1 VSETTTPAPR
11 EATAPPTDPAGR
23 APTAQPP
30 AQAARATA
38 VRGGRGPLTRWALWL
53 VLAVVMF
60 LAPIYLP
67 GEYLTVGTWVM
78 TGAVGAMGLT
88 MLVGQ
93 AGQLSL
99 AHSFFLL
106 VGGVS
111 YSVLSG
117 DGSDGF
123 VGLHLPTF
131 VALVLAVAIS
141 GLVGVAF
148 APVSGRLRGIYLGVA
163 SLSLVFLGWYLARS
177 LPSLAGSTSSGR
189 YAEDL
194 HLFGFNFG
202 EKSPSLYVLDVP
214 IGQNERLWW
223 LFAALTA
230 IAYAVA
236 RGAVQGRIGRAWRA
250 VRDNEAA
257 ATVMGVSVVRQ
268 KAIAFAVSSAYAGL
282 AGVMVV
288 WWYDG
293 LLKPDEAVD
302 SGTYSTTVAIG
313 YLAMVVIGGMGSLG
327 GAILGSTIVFG
338 MPLILP
344 LLTQGDGS
352 GINAVSGTDFSPV
365 VITNLVYGAL
375 IVLIIVFEPGGFAGL
390 GRRLTARLRRG

>member
-1 VSETTTPAPR
+1 VSDTSAP
-11 EATAPPTDPAGR
+11 ATASPTPTRTSTAIRLGGARR
-23 APTAQPP
+23 A
-30 AQAARATA
+30 RLRR
-38 VRGGRGPLTRWALWL
+38 RGGFLA
-53 VLAVVMF
+53 LAVVMF

-67 GEYLTVGTWVM
+67 GQYLTVGTWVM

-88 MLVGQ
+88 MLIGQ

-111 YSVLSG
+111 YAVLSG
-117 DGSDGF
+117 DGSDNF

-131 VALVLAVAIS
+131 LALVLAVVIS
-141 GLVGVAF
+141 GLVGAAF
-148 APVSGRLRGIYLGVA
+148 APVSGRLSGIYLGVA
-163 SLSLVFLGWYLARS
+163 SLSLVFLGWWLARS

-189 YAEDL
+189 QASDL
-194 HLFGFNFG
+194 LLFGFNFG
-202 EKSPSLYVLDVP
+202 EKSPSLHVLDVP

-223 LFAALTA
+223 LYAVLTA
-230 IAYAVA
+230 LAYAVA
-236 RGAVQGRIGRAWRA
+236 RGAVRGRVGRAWRA

-268 KAIAFAVSSAYAGL
+268 KAVAFAVSSAYAGL

-302 SGTYSTTVAIG
+302 AGTYSTTVAIS
-313 YLAMVVIGGMGSLG
+313 YLAMVVIGGRGSLG
-327 GAILGSTIVFG
+327 GAILGSAIVFG
-338 MPLILP
+338 MPLVIP

-352 GINAVSGTDFSPV
+352 ATAVSGTDFSPV
-365 VITNLVYGAL
+365 VVTNLVYGAL
-375 IVLIIVFEPGGFAGL
+375 VVLIILFEPGGFAGV
-390 GRRLTARLRRG
+390 GRKLVARLHRS

>member
-1 VSETTTPAPR
+1 MSDLTVAAPGAGPSEPTSP
-11 EATAPPTDPAGR
+11 APPTSTPA
-23 APTAQPP
+23 
-30 AQAARATA
+30 AATSAR
-38 VRGGRGPLTRWALWL
+38 RLPRPGPVGWVL
-53 VLAVVMF
+53 LAVVMF

-67 GEYLTVGTWVM
+67 GQYLLVGTWVM

-88 MLVGQ
+88 MLIGQ

-111 YSVLSG
+111 YSVFAG

-123 VGLHLPTF
+123 VGLHLPTLL
-131 VALVLAVAIS
+131 ALVLAVIVT
-141 GLVGVAF
+141 GLVGAAF

-163 SLSLVFLGWYLARS
+163 SLSLVFLGWWLART
-177 LPSLAGSTSSGR
+177 LPSLAGTTSSGR
-189 YAEDL
+189 YAPDL
-194 HLFGFNFG
+194 IVLGFNFG
-202 EKSPSLYVLDVP
+202 EKNPSLHLLGVA
-214 IGQNERLWW
+214 IGQNERQWW
-223 LFAALTA
+223 LYAVLTA
-230 IAYAVA
+230 IAYTVA
-236 RGAVQGRIGRAWRA
+236 RGAIRGRVGRAWRA

-268 KAIAFAVSSAYAGL
+268 KAVAFAVSSAYAGL

-302 SGTYSTTVAIG
+302 TGTYSTVVAIA

-327 GAILGSTIVFG
+327 GAVLGSAIVFG
-338 MPLILP
+338 MPLIIP
-344 LLTQGDGS
+344 LLIQGDGQAV
-352 GINAVSGTDFSPV
+352 AVSGTDYSPV

-375 IVLIIVFEPGGFAGL
+375 IVIIILFQPGGFAAI
-390 GRRLTARLRRG
+390 GRQLMARLRRR

>member
-1 VSETTTPAPR
+1 MSDASAPATASPAPTPTS
-11 EATAPPTDPAGR
+11 TAIGFGGARRARLLRRAGFL
-23 APTAQPP
+23 
-30 AQAARATA
+30 
-38 VRGGRGPLTRWALWL
+38 G
-53 VLAVVMF
+53 LAVVMF

-67 GEYLTVGTWVM
+67 GQYLTVGTWVM

-88 MLVGQ
+88 MLIGQ

-111 YSVLSG
+111 YAVLSG
-117 DGSDGF
+117 DGSDSF

-131 VALVLAVAIS
+131 LALVLAVVIS
-141 GLVGVAF
+141 GLVGAAF
-148 APVSGRLRGIYLGVA
+148 APVSGRLSGIYLGVA
-163 SLSLVFLGWYLARS
+163 SLSLVFLGWWLARS

-189 YAEDL
+189 QASDL
-194 HLFGFNFG
+194 NLFGFNFG

-223 LFAALTA
+223 LYAVLTA

-236 RGAVQGRIGRAWRA
+236 RGAVRGRIGRAWRA

-268 KAIAFAVSSAYAGL
+268 KAVAFAVSSAYAGL

-293 LLKPDEAVD
+293 LLKPDEAAD
-302 SGTYSTTVAIG
+302 AGTYSTTVAIS
-313 YLAMVVIGGMGSLG
+313 YLAMVVIGGRGSLG
-327 GAILGSTIVFG
+327 GAILGSAIVFG
-338 MPLILP
+338 LPLVIP

-352 GINAVSGTDFSPV
+352 ATAVSGTDFSPV
-365 VITNLVYGAL
+365 VVTNLVYGAL
-375 IVLIIVFEPGGFAGL
+375 VVLIILFEPGGFAGI
-390 GRRLTARLRRG
+390 GRKLVARLHRR

>member
-1 VSETTTPAPR
+1 MSDTSAP
-11 EATAPPTDPAGR
+11 ATASPTPTSTAIDFGGARR
-23 APTAQPP
+23 A
-30 AQAARATA
+30 R
-38 VRGGRGPLTRWALWL
+38 PLRWAGFLL
-53 VLAVVMF
+53 LAVVMF

-67 GEYLTVGTWVM
+67 GQYLTVGTWVM

-88 MLVGQ
+88 MLIGQ

-111 YSVLSG
+111 YAVLSG

-131 VALVLAVAIS
+131 LALVLAVAIS
-141 GLVGVAF
+141 GLVGAAF
-148 APVSGRLRGIYLGVA
+148 APVSGRLSGIYLGVA
-163 SLSLVFLGWYLARS
+163 SLSLVFLGWWLARS
-177 LPSLAGSTSSGR
+177 LPSLVGPTSSGR
-189 YAEDL
+189 QANDL

-202 EKSPSLYVLDVP
+202 EKSPSLYILDVP

-223 LFAALTA
+223 LYAVLAA

-236 RGAVQGRIGRAWRA
+236 RGALRGRIGRAWRA

-268 KAIAFAVSSAYAGL
+268 KAVAFAVSSAYAGL

-293 LLKPDEAVD
+293 LLKPDEAAD
-302 SGTYSTTVAIG
+302 AGTYSTTVAIA
-313 YLAMVVIGGMGSLG
+313 YLAMVVIGGRGSLG
-327 GAILGSTIVFG
+327 GAILGSGIVFG
-338 MPLILP
+338 LPLVIP

-352 GINAVSGTDFSPV
+352 ATAVSGTDFSPV
-365 VITNLVYGAL
+365 VVTNLVYGAL
-375 IVLIIVFEPGGFAGL
+375 VVLIILFEPGGFAGI
-390 GRRLTARLRRG
+390 GRKLVARLHRS